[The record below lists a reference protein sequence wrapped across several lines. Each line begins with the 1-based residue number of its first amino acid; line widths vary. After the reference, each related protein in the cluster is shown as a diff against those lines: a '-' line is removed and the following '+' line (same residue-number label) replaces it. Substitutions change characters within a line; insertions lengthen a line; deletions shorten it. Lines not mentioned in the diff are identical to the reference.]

1 MGIRLQNKPQPLVF
15 IKHHPISTWKEMV
28 RSSCRLMVALEV
40 CRRTSLTAMPRSGTP
55 GAPSRTMRRL
65 YDCLSAEHAITS
77 VPCVHSFVH
86 RLVQGPAEPL
96 LVRQW
101 LPSGHLGDA
110 PVFQEVVRV
119 KEPPATGKCP
129 RATVVLPDPARP
141 QRMTI
146 IEEGG
151 RFPSEGGVGPSS
163 NESCLALVLWV

>member
-1 MGIRLQNKPQPLVF
+1 
-15 IKHHPISTWKEMV
+15 
-28 RSSCRLMVALEV
+28 MVALEV
-40 CRRTSLTAMPRSGTP
+40 CRRTNLTAMPWSVTP

-86 RLVQGPAEPL
+86 RLAQGPAEPL

-110 PVFQEVVRV
+110 PVVQEVVRV